1 MAEQALY
8 NALDSYNKQNG
19 HTNNYDR
26 NWGSLFDFIDVDDTD
41 LLTKYSS
48 HTQPKPKV
56 EVSYLVRTR
65 QIYAQ

>member
-19 HTNNYDR
+19 HNNNYDR

-48 HTQPKPKV
+48 HTKPKPKV
-56 EVSYLVRTR
+56 
-65 QIYAQ
+65 